1 MNVFEAIF
9 GRRSVRK
16 FKKEEIDER
25 LVGLM
30 LFCATQAPSAGNTQD
45 WVFIVVKDE
54 EIKRK
59 LAKAALDQDFI
70 VEAPVVVVVCSDL
83 KKISLRFEERG
94 ERLYSVQGTA
104 AAIQNMMLAAYA
116 LGLGSCWV
124 GAFDEEEVKFI
135 LELPENIRPL
145 AIIPIGYPDEK
156 PEAPPRIPFE
166 NLTYLD
172 KFGGKYEIEF
182 KPLETYFREAL
193 KKLKEKERKPV
204 KKISFEEF
212 IKKLAK

>member
-9 GRRSVRK
+9 GRRSVRS
-16 FKKEEIDER
+16 FKKEEIDDR
-25 LVGLM
+25 LIGLM
-30 LFCATQAPSAGNTQD
+30 LYCATQAPSAGNTQD
-45 WVFIVVKDE
+45 WVFIVVKNE

-70 VEAPVVVVVCSDL
+70 IEAPVVVVVCSDL
-83 KKISLRFEERG
+83 KKISLRYEERG
-94 ERLYSVQGTA
+94 ERLYSIQDVA
-104 AAIQNMMLAAYA
+104 AATQNMLLAAYA
-116 LGLGSCWV
+116 LGLSSCWV

-135 LELPENIRPL
+135 LELPEHIRPL
-145 AIIPIGYPDEK
+145 AIIPVGYSEEK

-172 KFGGKYEIEF
+172 RFGGKYQIEF
-182 KPLETYFREAL
+182 KPLETYLREAL
-193 KKLKEKERKPV
+193 KKLKTVEKKPT

-212 IKKLAK
+212 IKRLVK

>member
-1 MNVFEAIF
+1 MNIFEAIF

-25 LVGLM
+25 LIGLM

-70 VEAPVVVVVCSDL
+70 AEAPVVIVACSDL
-83 KKISLRFEERG
+83 KKISLRYEERG
-94 ERLYSVQGTA
+94 ERLYSAQDVA
-104 AAIQNMMLAAYA
+104 AATQNLMLAAYA

-145 AIIPIGYPDEK
+145 VIIPVGYPDEK

-166 NLTYLD
+166 NLTYLN

-182 KPLETYFREAL
+182 KPLESYLREAL
-193 KKLKEKERKPV
+193 KKLKTKEKKPV
-204 KKISFEEF
+204 KKVSFEEF

>member
-1 MNVFEAIF
+1 MNIFEAIF

-25 LVGLM
+25 LIGLM

-70 VEAPVVVVVCSDL
+70 AEAPVVIVACSDL
-83 KKISLRFEERG
+83 KKISLRYEERG
-94 ERLYSVQGTA
+94 ERLYSAQDVA
-104 AAIQNMMLAAYA
+104 AATQNLMLAAYA

-145 AIIPIGYPDEK
+145 VIIPVGYPDEK
-156 PEAPPRIPFE
+156 PEAPSRIPFE
-166 NLTYLD
+166 NLTYLN

-182 KPLETYFREAL
+182 KPLESYLREAL
-193 KKLKEKERKPV
+193 KKLKTKEKKPV
-204 KKISFEEF
+204 KKVSFEEF